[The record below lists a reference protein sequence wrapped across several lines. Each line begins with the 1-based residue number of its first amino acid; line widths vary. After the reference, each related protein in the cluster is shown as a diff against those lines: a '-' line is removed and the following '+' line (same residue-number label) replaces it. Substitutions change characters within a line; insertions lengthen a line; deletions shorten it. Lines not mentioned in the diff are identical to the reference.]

1 VGASRLSAAS
11 LRSLA
16 ESDRPEFIVVNLL
29 RLPISRLDETN
40 DADTIT
46 GPILSLDLGCKRV
59 GAAVSDPS
67 LVAIT
72 RLKTL
77 HRSNWKQLLRDVE
90 DLIRHLDAKTL
101 VIGFPL
107 KLDGSEG
114 SAATETRQIAQKFAR
129 SLELPIYLQDEC
141 LTSREAE
148 ETLRASGYRSEELV
162 ALVDSEAAA
171 IILRDF
177 IESTQSTVRVL
188 RQLDDLRVSE
198 HQTK

>member
-1 VGASRLSAAS
+1 M
-11 LRSLA
+11 
-16 ESDRPEFIVVNLL
+16 
-29 RLPISRLDETN
+29 DET
-40 DADTIT
+40 AHAETIE
-46 GPILSLDLGCKRV
+46 GPILSLDLGARRV

-67 LVAIT
+67 LIAIK

-77 HRSNWKQLLRDVE
+77 RRSNWKQLLRDVD
-90 DLIRHLDAKTL
+90 DLIRHFDAKTL

-129 SLELPIYLQDEC
+129 SLELPIYLQDER

-148 ETLRASGYRSEELV
+148 DSLRASGHRSDEV
-162 ALVDSEAAA
+162 AALIDSESAA

-177 IESTQSTVRVL
+177 ISSGQQTIRVL
-188 RQLDDLRVSE
+188 RQLLD
-198 HQTK
+198 